1 MQSNSKDNDISIDAD
16 PSALID
22 SGAALRTKLW
32 RRHPTDKD
40 VQPTRIEGDV
50 FGAQIGGL
58 DVGKGNVKALSSEVP
73 GIGSLGS
80 SMATKAKSA
89 GNQPDLKH
97 RLKAARVCD
106 VNGKFFIPFDR
117 LHKLITQES
126 VTAELHNFVQRF
138 GARVRFTRSIEQ
150 IAQDVCPVHDNRMAH
165 IQEENT
171 TYVSRRRI
179 FGILVSMGMSTSIQ
193 VFLDDGLSDLDL
205 PLSLTRHQVSAQV
218 TSSTGSKARIL
229 SGILA
234 GHNERSLPLMKG
246 FIERQQEFC
255 APVFAHSFMGLL
267 YETQRFS
274 PASVTARERI
284 PSDSI
289 VTRHSRTSAHFG
301 IEWVVTLRKAVD
313 VFELKGQVRVHSKYN
328 PDLLSAPI

>member
-16 PSALID
+16 PGALID

-58 DVGKGNVKALSSEVP
+58 AVGKGNVKALSSEVP

-126 VTAELHNFVQRF
+126 VTAELQNFVQRF

-150 IAQDVCPVHDNRMAH
+150 IAQVVCAVRDNRMAH
-165 IQEENT
+165 IQEENARDM
-171 TYVSRRRI
+171 SRRRI
-179 FGILVSMGMSTSIQ
+179 FGILVSMGMSASIQ

-205 PLSLTRHQVSAQV
+205 PLSLTRHEGAVQV
-218 TSSTGSKARIL
+218 TSSTGSKAKTL
-229 SGILA
+229 SRILA
-234 GHNERSLPLMKG
+234 GHSEQSLPLMRS
-246 FIERQQEFC
+246 FIERQREFP
-255 APVFAHSFMGLL
+255 APFFGHSLRELL
-267 YETQRFS
+267 YETQRFTS
-274 PASVTARERI
+274 SNVTALERL

-289 VTRHSRTSAHFG
+289 VTTDFSMQARYHKVWAVSLH
-301 IEWVVTLRKAVD
+301 EAVD
-313 VFELKGQVRVHSKYN
+313 MFDPKIQVCLHSKYN
-328 PDLLSAPI
+328 RYFLSPSI